1 MDDPLQAMG
10 HKDDPQTKTPS
21 SVLLTLCV
29 VAAMHFGGNHRKT
42 PAFARDFAL
51 FSHIPSPSRFSRRIH
66 PLKPYLLAFLKTCLP
81 FGQSNP
87 LLSRLWKD
95 PRQAQGYALD
105 TFPLP
110 TCENIRAQRSR
121 LTPGRVY
128 RGYIPSKRVY
138 FHGFKPHL
146 LVDDRLF
153 VHEVG
158 LTLGSAHDLNS
169 LFLLPLEVEE
179 GKPLYLDRGYESHVW
194 EEVMREAMGIEVMP
208 IRKRRSKRYV
218 PWSQYLAILGRR
230 VVETVG
236 SMSRGLF
243 PRRIHA
249 VTQERFVLK
258 VLSFVLVHN
267 IRLLAQRME

>member
-1 MDDPLQAMG
+1 VKVEEGLDSGRRNLILTQVAT
-10 HKDDPQTKTPS
+10 DDPQTKTPS
-21 SVLLTLCV
+21 SVVLTLCV

-42 PAFARDFAL
+42 LAFARDFAL

-66 PLKPYLLAFLKTCLP
+66 PLKPYFLAFL
-81 FGQSNP
+81 P

-95 PRQAQGYALD
+95 LHQAQEYALD

-138 FHGFKPHL
+138 FHGFKLHL

-158 LTLGSAHDLNS
+158 LTPGSAHDLNA

-194 EEVMREAMGIEVMP
+194 EDVMREAMGMEVMP
-208 IRKRRSKRYV
+208 IRKGRSKRYV
-218 PWSQYLAILGRR
+218 PWLQYLAILGRR

-236 SMSRGLF
+236 SMLHGLF

-249 VTQERFVLK
+249 VAQEGFVLK
-258 VLSFVLVHN
+258 VLSFVLAHN
-267 IRLLAQRME
+267 IRLLAGRMG